1 MRISDWSSDVCSSDL
16 PLGQRLACAKASD
29 ELRQRHHPIAA
40 RSQLREMRLELAEP
54 DGGGGQVVFAKAMI
68 HQQHGAAID
77 VDARMR
83 VSGIGL
89 LGGRRHGTGA
99 AQPARKAARGP
110 ILHSYSQTP
119 QTARPL

>member
-16 PLGQRLACAKASD
+16 
-29 ELRQRHHPIAA
+29 RHHPIAA

-77 VDARMR
+77 VDDRMR

-89 LGGRRHGTGA
+89 LGGRRHGNGA
-99 AQPARKAARGP
+99 AERARKAERE
-110 ILHSYSQTP
+110 
-119 QTARPL
+119 PLCLRDRKGTRLTSSH